1 MPVQVYGPTRG
12 LRVCPF
18 HLSTNRC
25 VPLCP
30 LPADQAQPRLLLH
43 HIEMKWC
50 RDRACNNGGTVAVIV
65 LIRLSYNCR
74 AHSSRVTISG
84 LLF

>member
-1 MPVQVYGPTRG
+1 MGRHVVCEYARSTFRPIAACPSVLSLRIKPNRG
-12 LRVCPF
+12 R
-18 HLSTNRC
+18 
-25 VPLCP
+25 
-30 LPADQAQPRLLLH
+30 LLH